1 MFVIAFVCF
10 FAANLL
16 WSLASPLRSSPDEP
30 AHFIRAAAVVRGDVT
45 GHPKPGEPWLSESL
59 VPKYVA
65 DTQGRTCY
73 AYQPDVS
80 ASCDGPVDP
89 DDTLTPA
96 VTTANSNHPLF
107 YLITGIPTLF
117 LDGNA
122 ALYGM
127 RAMSVLLNAAMLA
140 IATMS
145 LWQLPR
151 ARFALFGLIAGFTP
165 MVAFLSGTLNPNGV
179 EVTAAVALVSVLLL
193 TLRRPSTGGILWERG
208 AMVVLATLL
217 LTSTRSISLLWLLVI
232 VAAALLAADWRQSR
246 SLFRRPAAIATVA
259 ASAVVTVGAL
269 VWFRTPLTT
278 YGDGGQTYPEV
289 GTGYWTGFLKMLVST
304 FDYAQGWIGLFG
316 WIDTALPLSAMAI
329 WTVAAGS
336 LVVAAFVVGRGRALL
351 APLLLI
357 AVLIL
362 VPAFVQAALVTEMG
376 YIWQG
381 RYTLAMF
388 AVLLVLCGVVVDDGA
403 PSLRRAVMRRLAALA
418 LIGLVV
424 AHVIAFVNTLRRYTI
439 GSQYSFADMLGAV
452 SWQPPG
458 GWAPLSLAYVVVLG
472 LGGFLMWRHLVRPA
486 VEVPDASDPATGR
499 RSPDPVPTAG
509 RLIGDD
515 AASSRDST

>member
-1 MFVIAFVCF
+1 M
-10 FAANLL
+10 
-16 WSLASPLRSSPDEP
+16 RSSPDEP
-30 AHFIRAAAVVRGDVT
+30 AHFIRAAAVVRGDLT
-45 GHPKPGEPWLSESL
+45 GQPKPGETWLSESL

-80 ASCDGPVDP
+80 AACDGPVDP

-107 YLITGIPTLF
+107 YLITGLPTLF

-127 RAMSVLLNAAMLA
+127 RAMSALLNAGMLA

-145 LWQLPR
+145 LWQFPR
-151 ARFALFGLIAGFTP
+151 ARFAILGLVAGFTP

-193 TLRRPSTGGILWERG
+193 TLRQPSTTRLLWERG

-217 LTSTRSISLLWLLVI
+217 LTSTRSISLLWTLVI
-232 VAAALLAADWRQSR
+232 VAAALLAADWQHTK
-246 SLFRRPAAIATVA
+246 SLFRRVPVIVTIAAA
-259 ASAVVTVGAL
+259 AAVSLGAMA
-269 VWFRTPLTT
+269 WFLSPLTT

-289 GTGYWTGFLKMLVST
+289 GTGYWTGFLQMLVST

-316 WIDTALPLSAMAI
+316 WIDTALPVSAMAI

-336 LVVAAFVVGRGRALL
+336 LVAAAFVVGRRRALV
-351 APLLLI
+351 APVLVIALLI
-357 AVLIL
+357 LA
-362 VPAFVQAALVTEMG
+362 PAFVQAALVTEMG

-388 AVLLVLCGVVVDDGA
+388 AVLLVLCGVVIDHAAG
-403 PSLRRAVMRRLAALA
+403 SISIERMRRLTTLALA
-418 LIGLVV
+418 GLVV
-424 AHVIAFVNTLRRYTI
+424 AHVIAFVNTLRRYTL
-439 GSQYSFADMLGAV
+439 GSQYSFVDMLREAF
-452 SWQPPG
+452 WQPPI
-458 GWAPLSLAYVVVLG
+458 GWFPLSIAYVLVLTAG
-472 LGGFLMWRHLVRPA
+472 AFLLWRQLVRTSLELLDPSPEHEHAAPFPA
-486 VEVPDASDPATGR
+486 R
-499 RSPDPVPTAG
+499 RPPV
-509 RLIGDD
+509 
-515 AASSRDST
+515 S

>member
-30 AHFIRAAAVVRGDVT
+30 AHFIRAAAVVRGDLT
-45 GHPKPGEPWLSESL
+45 GQPKAGETWLSESL
-59 VPKYVA
+59 VPKYIA

-89 DDTLTPA
+89 DDTPTPA

-107 YLITGIPTLF
+107 YAITGLPTLV

-127 RAMSVLLNAAMLA
+127 RGMSALLNAAMLA

-145 LWQLPR
+145 LWQFPR
-151 ARFALFGLIAGFTP
+151 ARFALMGLVAGFTP

-179 EVTAAVALVSVLLL
+179 EVTAAVALISVLLL
-193 TLRRPSTGGILWERG
+193 TLRRASSTRLLWERG

-217 LTSTRSISLLWLLVI
+217 LSSTRSISLLWVLVI
-232 VAAALLAADWRQSR
+232 VVAALLAADWRSAKD
-246 SLFRRPAAIATVA
+246 LFRRPAAI
-259 ASAVVTVGAL
+259 VTVVVSGLVAVGAMA
-269 VWFRTPLTT
+269 WFLTPLTT

-289 GTGYWTGFLKMLVST
+289 GTGYWTGFLQMLVST

-336 LVVAAFVVGRGRALL
+336 LVAAAFIVGRGRALL
-351 APLLLI
+351 APLLL
-357 AVLIL
+357 VLVL
-362 VPAFVQAALVTEMG
+362 VFVPAFVQAALVTEMG

-388 AVLLVLCGVVVDDGA
+388 AVLLVLCGVVIDG
-403 PSLRRAVMRRLAALA
+403 SDVVLGVRTTRRLATIALGA
-418 LIGLVV
+418 LVI
-424 AHVIAFVNTLRRYTI
+424 AHLIAFVNTLRRYTV
-439 GSQYSFADMLGAV
+439 GSQYSFADMLQHV
-452 SWQPPG
+452 TWQPPA
-458 GWAPLSLAYVVVLG
+458 GWLPLSVAYLVVLTAG
-472 LGGFLMWRHLVRPA
+472 AILLRRRLLNDQ
-486 VEVPDASDPATGR
+486 DAPVGSVAQTPGR
-499 RSPDPVPTAG
+499 RSEDPLGPAAK
-509 RLIGDD
+509 LIGDGT
-515 AASSRDST
+515 ANRRAST